1 LTFFKN
7 TQTFEV
13 EIIKIVAEKNK
24 LSEKKHILLV
34 GEDLN
39 KTEAAYTLTKIK

>member
-1 LTFFKN
+1 MM
-7 TQTFEV
+7 
-13 EIIKIVAEKNK
+13 AEKNK

-39 KTEAAYTLTKIK
+39 KTEAEYTLTKIK

>member
-24 LSEKKHILLV
+24 LSEKKAYSV
-34 GEDLN
+34 GGGRP
-39 KTEAAYTLTKIK
+39 